1 MYSIKNLSYICTML
15 ECIEKILL
23 YSSPFDNVEAFVWSN
38 DQLNYN
44 ATWGLLLAI
53 GEESKRIDNG
63 LKEDYPQIPWPNIS
77 GMRNFLAHDY
87 RGIDYDL
94 VYDVIN
100 VNLPDLKNALVDMVD
115 KVECDKEL
123 LKEV

>member
-1 MYSIKNLSYICTML
+1 ML

-23 YSSPFDNVEAFVWSN
+23 YSSPFDNVEDFVWSN

-63 LKEDYPQIPWPNIS
+63 LKEDYPQIPWRNIS